1 MKNVLPWIPIFGG
14 IYCQF
19 KAVEYFRDV
28 DIQLIN
34 FLYHILL
41 IILTMTFIK

>member
-1 MKNVLPWIPIFGG
+1 MKKILPWIPIVGG

-19 KAVEYFRDV
+19 KAVEYFKNPDL
-28 DIQLIN
+28 QLIN

-41 IILTMTFIK
+41 ILLILLWNI